1 MTMNEKKKIEIEA
14 ATFRRLVEHFREHTE
29 VQNIDLMNLAEFCR
43 NCISKW
49 YKKAAEDN
57 DIELEYEEARKIIYG
72 MPYSDWK
79 DKYQKE
85 MTQEQ
90 KEKFEARKKE
100 ISK

>member
-1 MTMNEKKKIEIEA
+1 MNEKKKIEIEA
-14 ATFRRLVEHFREHTE
+14 ATFRRLVKHFREHTE

-57 DIELEYEEARKIIYG
+57 NIELEYEEARKIIYG

-90 KEKFEARKKE
+90 KEKFEARKKRN
-100 ISK
+100 

>member
-90 KEKFEARKKE
+90 KEKFEARKKRN
-100 ISK
+100 

>member
-1 MTMNEKKKIEIEA
+1 MNEKKKIEIEA

-90 KEKFEARKKE
+90 KEKFEARKKRN
-100 ISK
+100 